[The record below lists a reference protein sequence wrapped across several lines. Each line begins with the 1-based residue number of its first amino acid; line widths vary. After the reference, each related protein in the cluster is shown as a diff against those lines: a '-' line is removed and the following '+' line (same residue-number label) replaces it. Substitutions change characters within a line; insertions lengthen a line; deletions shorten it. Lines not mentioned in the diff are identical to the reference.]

1 MEKREVVI
9 KSIKIAIIAHNCRT
23 GGGLFGTLNLLRAFK
38 KVAQNEQVLLI
49 CSAGYGYE
57 ELELPPHSE
66 LFIYKGKHSA
76 IQRTL
81 FEKIM
86 LPKIIARY
94 DPDVILGLA
103 NIGLTKPHV
112 PQALVVRQAYL
123 FYDKRCDPEINLSY
137 LFQIRIAA
145 LKSQVRKSLP
155 ATNLV
160 FAQTPVVKQR
170 FSQMFRYPE
179 NQINILRWPAPA
191 EINPAVVS
199 EIPDILDESSGDFY
213 VLLLTRYM
221 THRNPSAL
229 IPICRLHGKEVRAKR
244 IKFIT
249 TVEIQD
255 HPRAYRFLRQILKYN
270 LEDIIINVGILSR
283 EKVAQYLH
291 YGHVLWMPTTSE
303 TLCLPFMEAMAMD
316 TAILAPDLDFAR
328 YVCKEAACYYDPWNI
343 ETAYEKILL
352 LRKDAAIRQKLI
364 DKGKMQLKN
373 RSQFAENW
381 EEVASDMIQ
390 DIRRLTDQ
398 KETK

>member
-1 MEKREVVI
+1 MK
-9 KSIKIAIIAHNCRT
+9 KIKIAIIAHNCRT
-23 GGGLFGTLNLLRAFK
+23 GGGLFGTLNLLKAFK
-38 KVAQNEQVLLI
+38 NVAQNEKVLLV

-57 ELELPPHSE
+57 ELELPQNSEFYIYRGSHSPLE
-66 LFIYKGKHSA
+66 
-76 IQRTL
+76 RTW
-81 FEKIM
+81 FERVM
-86 LPKIIARY
+86 LPKIVNHY
-94 DPDVILGLA
+94 NPDVILGLA

-112 PQALVVRQAYL
+112 PQALIIRQPYL
-123 FYDKRCDPEINLSY
+123 VYDKRHYPEIHWL
-137 LFQIRIAA
+137 
-145 LKSQVRKSLP
+145 SQVRTTALRLQVKKSLP
-155 ATNLV
+155 ATNLI
-160 FAQTPVVKQR
+160 FAQTPVIKHR
-170 FSQMFRYPE
+170 FSKTFGYPE

-199 EIPDILDESSGDFY
+199 EIPYILDRSSADFY

-221 THRNPSAL
+221 AHRNPSAL
-229 IPICRLHGKEVRAKR
+229 IPICRLHGEEVRAKR

-255 HPRAYRFLRQILKYN
+255 HPRAYRFLKQISKYN

-283 EKVAQYLH
+283 EKVAQYL
-291 YGHVLWMPTTSE
+291 YYSHVLWMPTTSE

-352 LRKDAAIRQKLI
+352 LRKDAAIRQKLT

-381 EEVASDMIQ
+381 EEVAKDLIQ
-390 DIRRLTDQ
+390 DLRALAERR
-398 KETK
+398 